1 MEKYTINS
9 ILLPIDFSELSRGAV
24 ITAAAICKR
33 QHAKLTM
40 IYVVDDITLPDF
52 HESGVSKTDQLQVI
66 IDEAFQKL
74 DSEAKVIS
82 EKYQVDVKTKV
93 EKGKTAEVI
102 CDIAGKSNFS
112 MIVIGAHGQ
121 FGFHEYL
128 GKTAYHV
135 VKNAPCPVLVIR
147 DNRIHKSFKKII
159 YPIRSDQKVFEK
171 YNYIS
176 PIIEQNNSELIIA
189 GLANSDKPDQINEV
203 VFYLDLLRNHCMEE
217 KILYSTI
224 ILPCNIVLEEN
235 NFAIKTIETA
245 QKVDSDLIVISSHI
259 DYDIKENKVAPFA
272 QYILSH
278 STCSILSISPFI
290 N

>member
-1 MEKYTINS
+1 MEKYKINS
-9 ILLPIDFSELSRGAV
+9 ILLPVDFSELSRGAV

-33 QHAKLTM
+33 QHAELTM
-40 IYVVDDITLPDF
+40 IYIVDDMSLSDF
-52 HESGVSKTDQLQVI
+52 HESGVSKADQLKVI
-66 IDEAFQKL
+66 TEQAYQKL
-74 DSEAKVIS
+74 DTEAKAIS
-82 EKYQVDVKTKV
+82 EKYQIEVKHIV
-93 EKGKTAEVI
+93 EKGNSAVVI
-102 CDIAGKSNFS
+102 CEIASKSKFS

-121 FGFHEYL
+121 FGFREYL
-128 GKTAYHV
+128 GKTAYYV

-189 GLANSDKPDQINEV
+189 GLANKDKPEHIKEV
-203 VFYLDLLRNHCMEE
+203 VFYIDLLRNQCMEE

-245 QKVDSDLIVISSHI
+245 RNVDADLIVISSHI
-259 DYDIKENKVAPFA
+259 EYDLKENKVASFA
-272 QYILSH
+272 QYILIH
-278 STCSILSISPFI
+278 STCSILSISPFLK
-290 N
+290 